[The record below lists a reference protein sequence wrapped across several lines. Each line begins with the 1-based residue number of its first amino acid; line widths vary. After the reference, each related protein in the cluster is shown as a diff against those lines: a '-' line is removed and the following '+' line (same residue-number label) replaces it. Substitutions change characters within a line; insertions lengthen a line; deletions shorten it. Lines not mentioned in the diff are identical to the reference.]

1 MMRIIGGDHRGRKL
15 RPVPGRGVR
24 PTADRTREAVFNILG
39 DRVWGAVVLDLFAGT
54 GALGLEALSRGAAE
68 AVFVDRMPA
77 ALRTLSQ
84 TIADLGLAD
93 RSQVIRWDLSRHLA
107 PLTKRRPPFDLVFL
121 DPPYA
126 KGLLGPVL
134 SRLAAADCLAPG
146 ARLVVEHPAEE
157 SPPETPGA
165 LRLADRRRY
174 GKTLVSFLD
183 YDMDAD
189 IRGTSAPG
197 RDE

>member
-1 MMRIIGGDHRGRKL
+1 MRIIGGDHRGRKL
-15 RPVPGRGVR
+15 RPVPGRGIR

-68 AVFVDRMPA
+68 AIFVDRMPA

-84 TIADLGLAD
+84 NIADLGLDD
-93 RSQVIRWDLSRHLA
+93 RTRVIRWDLSRHLA

-134 SRLAAADCLAPG
+134 SRLAAAECLAPD

-157 SPPETPGA
+157 SPPETVA
-165 LRLADRRRY
+165 SLRLVDRRRY
-174 GKTLVSFLD
+174 GKTLVSFLYCD
-183 YDMDAD
+183 MGADDCGSHPAGMDA
-189 IRGTSAPG
+189 
-197 RDE
+197 